1 MNPSVLFGISSVE
14 IPCTI
19 LVHDTSDLASP
30 IVGRL
35 PREPLKYTTDPFDI
49 VDPVAFRTL
58 IKDSCPICI
67 VISPPFIPRLSVPSV
82 GFHCSTH
89 SVGVTAT
96 GVVSKAIEFTLDIS
110 FPFRLRSPVIG
121 TDPSA
126 KKSPQ
131 EVHPTIMFLTS
142 ILVDIVFS
150 I

>member
-1 MNPSVLFGISSVE
+1 MNPSALFRISSVE
-14 IPCTI
+14 IPITI
-19 LVHDTSDLASP
+19 LVPATSERASA

-35 PREPLKYTTDPFDI
+35 PREPLKYTTVPFDI
-49 VDPVAFRTL
+49 VEPVELRTL

-67 VISPPFIPRLSVPSV
+67 VISPPFIPRFSVPSV
-82 GFHCSTH
+82 AFHCSTH
-89 SVGVTAT
+89 SVGVTAV

-121 TDPSA
+121 TEPSA